1 MDDVIQRLVEIDRK
15 CVERVEAAKVKK
27 LDAQTNMNEKRK
39 EIYEGFVAKQN
50 KKIEEHKAE
59 LMNKNQQEAKQLDQN
74 YSDMV
79 IKLENLY
86 SQNKDKW
93 INEIVE
99 RCLK

>member
-39 EIYEGFVAKQN
+39 EIYEGFVAEQS

>member
-39 EIYEGFVAKQN
+39 EIYEGFVAEQN

-59 LMNKNQQEAKQLDQN
+59 LMNKNQINNQL
-74 YSDMV
+74 
-79 IKLENLY
+79 NLY
-86 SQNKDKW
+86 SNNLLIIKIMMLLWRIFHQPSTTFK
-93 INEIVE
+93 IFFT
-99 RCLK
+99 

>member
-39 EIYEGFVAKQN
+39 EIDEGFVAEQN